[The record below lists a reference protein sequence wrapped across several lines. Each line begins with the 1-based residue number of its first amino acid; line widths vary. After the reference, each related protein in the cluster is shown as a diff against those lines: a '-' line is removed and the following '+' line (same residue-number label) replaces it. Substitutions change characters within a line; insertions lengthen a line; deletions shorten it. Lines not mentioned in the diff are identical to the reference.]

1 MKFYIITAMYNVDEW
16 IDENIQALKKQT
28 YENFQAVLI
37 DDISTDKTVQVARQ
51 SIGDDSRFELIINS
65 EKQYKTRNV
74 VEAINASCASDED
87 VVVLVDGDDKLAKPD
102 VLQTLYDVYSEED
115 CWMTYGSYTGADGHR
130 HKSCKPYR
138 VNIIEQNSYRKT
150 RWLAS
155 HLKTFKFKLWKQ
167 LGMDAFKVTDKD
179 IAQAKL
185 RSLLKL
191 QLRNWYYWKDIKAS
205 DLHDASGNFIRRVDD
220 KAFSWPMLEMSGSRA
235 RYIENELYIYRSER
249 RPYNGPDKNYGE
261 NKSEKWHTRL
271 IRNVLAHKKSYKR
284 LKEL

>member
-1 MKFYIITAMYNVDEW
+1 MKFHIITAMYNVDEW
-16 IDENIQALKKQT
+16 IDENIQILKKQT
-28 YENFQAVLI
+28 YENFQAVFI
-37 DDISTDKTVQVARQ
+37 DDMSMDKTVQIVRQ
-51 SIGDDSRFELIINS
+51 AIRGDSRFNLIINS
-65 EKQYKTRNV
+65 EKQFKARNV
-74 VEAINASCASDED
+74 VEAINSTSASDED
-87 VVVLVDGDDKLAKPD
+87 VIVLVDGDDRLSSPD

-115 CWMTYGSYTGADGHR
+115 CWMTYGSYTSVDANR
-130 HKSCKPYR
+130 CNTCKPYHPN
-138 VNIIEQNSYRKT
+138 VIEKNSYRKN

-155 HLKTFKFKLWKQ
+155 HLKTFTFKLWKQ
-167 LGMDAFKVTDKD
+167 LDMDVFKITDKD

-185 RSLLKL
+185 RVLLKL
-191 QLRNWYYWKDIKAS
+191 QLRYWYYWKDIKAS

-235 RYIENELYIYRSER
+235 CYIESELYVYRSGC

-271 IRNVLAHKKSYKR
+271 IRNVLAHQKPYKR